1 VVGGEVEGSRTSGLN
16 CGNVGSDARLDG
28 KRDLS
33 HHNYRFENGTTLR
46 LAMNFEIVFD
56 AAEAGY
62 RQWWFPTFGLI
73 FVVIGL
79 GILIYQR
86 KNPSHKR
93 SVMSHVFP
101 YLFTGFAVFWVAF
114 AFIGTFSDYWQLRQA
129 LRSGQFEVV
138 EGKVVDFVPMP
149 PSGHAMERF
158 TVNGHHYEYA
168 DNVVT
173 AGFNNTQSH
182 GGPIREGL
190 IVRIADVRGKIAR
203 LEIAR

>member
-1 VVGGEVEGSRTSGLN
+1 
-16 CGNVGSDARLDG
+16 
-28 KRDLS
+28 
-33 HHNYRFENGTTLR
+33 
-46 LAMNFEIVFD
+46 MNFELVFD
-56 AAEAGY
+56 ADEAGY
-62 RQWWFPTFGLI
+62 RQWWFPMFGLI

-79 GILIYQR
+79 SMLIYQR
-86 KNPSHKR
+86 KIPSDRR
-93 SVMSHVFP
+93 SLRSRVLP
-101 YLFTGFAVFWVAF
+101 YFFTGFAVFWVAIT
-114 AFIGTFSDYWQLRQA
+114 FIGTFSDYWELRHA

-149 PSGHAMERF
+149 PRGYAMERF
-158 TVNGHHYEYA
+158 TVNGHHYEFA
-168 DNVVT
+168 DNVIT